1 MLHQRAESPA
11 GEAPAPRL
19 RINPDL
25 DLEALAQTYAAE
37 KRVRIYG
44 LLSEGAVEL
53 HEQLETRQD
62 WIHLISC
69 ADGVIELD
77 RKARAELSARRW
89 AEIEAAAHA
98 RARTG
103 FQYRYFGLRVPD
115 EKERGGRH
123 DLLSEFSRLMTS
135 KPMLDLLRAV
145 TGHDGVAFTDGH
157 ATAYGPGDFLTGHD
171 DAVAGKNRLAA
182 YVYGLTPNW
191 RLEWGGMLLFH
202 GHMDRTATG
211 LVPRFNTLDLFTV
224 PQQHSV
230 SQVTPSAPHRRFA
243 VTGWLRGSGA

>member
-11 GEAPAPRL
+11 EEAPAARL

-25 DLEALAQTYAAE
+25 DLEALARTYAEE

-44 LLSEGAVEL
+44 LLSVGAVEL

-62 WIHLISC
+62 WIHLISS

-77 RKARAELSARRW
+77 RRARAEMSARRW
-89 AEIEAAAHA
+89 AEIEAAANL

-103 FQYRYFGLRVPD
+103 FQYRYFGLRVPN

-123 DLLSEFSRLMTS
+123 DLLSEFSRLMQS

-145 TGHDGVAFTDGH
+145 TRHDGVAFTDGH

-171 DAVAGKNRLAA
+171 DDVAGKNRLAA

-191 RLEWGGMLLFH
+191 RLEWGGLLLFH
-202 GHMDRTATG
+202 GHMDRTASG
-211 LVPRFNTLDLFTV
+211 LVPRFNTLDLFAV

-230 SQVTPSAPHRRFA
+230 SQVTASASHRRFA
-243 VTGWLRGSGA
+243 VTGWLRGTGA